1 MCLEGLIETLCRK
14 RVKMKTWFEF
24 EQRFRKIAT
33 QLQDFRIDFVW
44 GAAGEHWRL
53 CGMQSNSFSRQFE
66 ALAELAGKALQECS
80 IKYPE
85 LLSRVSKEKEPKHVW
100 YRALKELGKEFETN
114 LLASQHDEH
123 GNFAGHIC
131 SGSVMNIGEASAN
144 LCLLLQA
151 QYPLQVKESVSMNG
165 INISDINIGILN
177 TGEIE
182 DIQSISVNIKS
193 GTHEVAEAIKQI
205 TEAVSKSPDLA
216 GTTRSMVLEQLEEL
230 RKQALLPAENRSKH
244 GIIKAIISTLATTLG
259 AAGGLAEVWSTWGPA
274 IQKFFGL

>member
-1 MCLEGLIETLCRK
+1 
-14 RVKMKTWFEF
+14 MKTWPEF
-24 EQRFRKIAT
+24 EQRFRQIAT
-33 QLQDFRIDFVW
+33 HLQDFRIDFAL
-44 GAAGEHWRL
+44 GAAGERWGL
-53 CGMQSNSFSRQFE
+53 CGMPPNSFSRQFE

-85 LLSRVSKEKEPKHVW
+85 LLPLIPMEKKLKHIW
-100 YRALKELGKEFETN
+100 YRALKELSKEFKTN
-114 LLASQHDEH
+114 LLAV
-123 GNFAGHIC
+123 HIF

-144 LCLLLQA
+144 LCLLLHA
-151 QYPLQVKESVSMNG
+151 RYPLTIKESISMNG
-165 INISDINIGILN
+165 INISNSNIGILN

-205 TEAVSKSPDLA
+205 TGAVSKSPDLA
-216 GTTRSMVLEQLEEL
+216 APIRSMVLEQLEEL
-230 RKQALLPAENRSKH
+230 SKQALIPIENRSKP
-244 GIIKAIISTLATTLG
+244 GIIKAIISTLATTLS